1 MHFKG
6 HIIISLIA
14 VFTLPFMVLPSSA
27 FSHALPGTYH
37 YITIHGSEIAYR
49 LIISG
54 IDMCRVT
61 HWPCEDLTEKDVG
74 RLRQARDE
82 IEDKLNRSLR
92 LLHEGRL
99 LRLRLMAISPLPFG
113 FELSMKAHAS
123 SPIRSLTLE
132 DKLLKRE
139 NPAYQSFFNITTE
152 KNRDQTKLILLNKD
166 HPILEWREGGRL
178 IARAEGPLKQRLFD
192 LQAFVTRDLSAAW
205 LLIGFVMAFLLG
217 IGHAFTPGHGK
228 SLMAAYLVGQHG
240 HIKDA
245 VVMGLTTTVTHTFSV
260 ILLGLI
266 IMFFSH
272 IILPST
278 LFPWVARIS
287 SLLIIATGLYV
298 LFARIRDKRAANHPI
313 HNPHSDHSHAH
324 PYTHSH
330 SHFHPHPHTHP
341 HDHSHTHS
349 HSHPHP
355 HARSHT
361 WQAFWLSFSG
371 GIIPCPSAM
380 AVLFAAISI
389 GKIGY
394 GILMILVFS
403 LGLGATLV
411 GIGIAILTS
420 RNFLARMEKA
430 STLFAHLDLVGPVF
444 IIVIGILFL
453 LHGPFGSIK
462 I

>member
-1 MHFKG
+1 LDPKG
-6 HIIISLIA
+6 RKIALSLIFILSLTA
-14 VFTLPFMVLPSSA
+14 LPCYVSA
-27 FSHALPGTYH
+27 HALPGTYN
-37 YITIHGSEIAYR
+37 YLTIHGRDISYR

-54 IDMCRVT
+54 IDMCRLT
-61 HWPCEDLTEKDVG
+61 HWDCQDLTEKDIG
-74 RLRQARDE
+74 RLRHESGMIQKR
-82 IEDKLNRSLR
+82 LNRNIQIFSNGR
-92 LLHEGRL
+92 PLLMKL
-99 LRLRLMAISPLPFG
+99 VSISPLPFG
-113 FELSMKAHAS
+113 FELTLSARA
-123 SPIRSLTLE
+123 PANLEALTIRYT
-132 DKLLKRE
+132 LLKKE
-139 NPAYQSFFNITTE
+139 NPSYQSFFNIASETM
-152 KNRDQTKLILLNKD
+152 KDKTKLFILNKD
-166 HPILEWREGGRL
+166 HTVLEWRRGGSVV
-178 IARAEGPLKQRLFD
+178 ARAESPLRQRLFD
-192 LQAFVTRDLSAAW
+192 LQSFVTRDLSAAW
-205 LLIGFVMAFLLG
+205 LFIGFVMAFLLG

-245 VVMGLTTTVTHTFSV
+245 IVMGLTTTFTHTFSV

-287 SLLIIATGLYV
+287 ALLIIATGIYV
-298 LFARIRDKRAANHPI
+298 LYTRIRDKRSPAHAS
-313 HNPHSDHSHAH
+313 HSHDHAH
-324 PYTHSH
+324 PHGHSH
-330 SHFHPHPHTHP
+330 
-341 HDHSHTHS
+341 HTHS
-349 HSHPHP
+349 HDHDHDHTHGHTHSHHHHHP
-355 HARSHT
+355 SPGRARSHT

-411 GIGIAILTS
+411 AIGIAILTS
-420 RNFLARMEKA
+420 RNFLSRMERA
-430 STLFAHLDLVGPVF
+430 SSLFRHLDLVGPAF
-444 IIVIGILFL
+444 IIFIGILFL
-453 LHGPFGSIK
+453 IHGPFGSVK

>member
-1 MHFKG
+1 MNPKG
-6 HIIISLIA
+6 RKIALSLIFILSLTA
-14 VFTLPFMVLPSSA
+14 LPCYVSA
-27 FSHALPGTYH
+27 HALPGTYN
-37 YITIHGSEIAYR
+37 YLTIRNDKIFYR

-61 HWPCEDLTEKDVG
+61 HWNCEDLTEKDLG
-74 RLRQARDE
+74 SLRNARQE
-82 IEDKLNRSLR
+82 LEERLNRGIQILHKGHSLP
-92 LLHEGRL
+92 LTLET
-99 LRLRLMAISPLPFG
+99 IDPLPFG
-113 FELSMKAHAS
+113 FEITLETLAT
-123 SPIRSLTLE
+123 SPIRKLSIHYTLLE
-132 DKLLKRE
+132 KE
-139 NPAYQSFFNITTE
+139 NPAYQSFFDIKTGTTS
-152 KNRDQTKLILLNKD
+152 KNTHLLILNKV
-166 HPILEWREGGRL
+166 HPILEWYLGGHATAHARESLR
-178 IARAEGPLKQRLFD
+178 QRLFD
-192 LQAFVTRDLSAAW
+192 LQSFVTRDLSAAW
-205 LLIGFVMAFLLG
+205 LFIGFLMAFFLG

-228 SLMAAYLVGQHG
+228 SLMAAYLVGHHG
-240 HIKDA
+240 HFKDA

-287 SLLIIATGLYV
+287 ALLIIATGLYV
-298 LFARIRDKRAANHPI
+298 LYARIMDKRSSKINDHNHP
-313 HNPHSDHSHAH
+313 HVH
-324 PYTHSH
+324 HSH
-330 SHFHPHPHTHP
+330 SQPHP
-341 HDHSHTHS
+341 HDHDHEHD
-349 HSHPHP
+349 HEHGYN
-355 HARSHT
+355 HAHSHT

-411 GIGIAILTS
+411 AIGIAILTS
-420 RNFLARMEKA
+420 RNFLERMEKA
-430 STLFAHLDLVGPVF
+430 NSLIGHLDLVGPVF
-444 IIVIGILFL
+444 IIIIGILFL
-453 LHGPFGSIK
+453 IHGPFASVK

>member
-1 MHFKG
+1 MDSKG
-6 HIIISLIA
+6 RKIA
-14 VFTLPFMVLPSSA
+14 LSFTFIFFFTALPLYVLA
-27 FSHALPGTYH
+27 HALPGTYN
-37 YITIHGSEIAYR
+37 YVTIHGHEISYR

-54 IDMCRVT
+54 IDMCRLT
-61 HWPCEDLTEKDVG
+61 HWNCEDLTEKDIG
-74 RLRQARDE
+74 RLRQAHDE
-82 IEDKLNRSLR
+82 IQEKLNRGIQILQSGRSLR
-92 LLHEGRL
+92 LNLDT
-99 LRLRLMAISPLPFG
+99 INPLPFG
-113 FELSMKAHAS
+113 FELSMSAHT
-123 SPIRSLTLE
+123 PTPV
-132 DKLLKRE
+132 DKLIIHYTLLSKE
-139 NPAYQSFFNITTE
+139 NPSYQSFFNIETE
-152 KNRDQTKLILLNKD
+152 KLKDKTKLFILNKD
-166 HPILEWREGGRL
+166 HSILEWQRGGP
-178 IARAEGPLKQRLFD
+178 IVARSESPLRQHLFD
-192 LQAFVTRDLSAAW
+192 LQSFVTRDLSAAW
-205 LLIGFVMAFLLG
+205 LFIGFVMAFLLG

-245 VVMGLTTTVTHTFSV
+245 IVMGLTTTFTHTFSV

-287 SLLIIATGLYV
+287 ALLIIATGVYV
-298 LFARIRDKRAANHPI
+298 LYARIMDKRAIKH
-313 HNPHSDHSHAH
+313 HHGHDNPHNHDHA
-324 PYTHSH
+324 HSH
-330 SHFHPHPHTHP
+330 SHSHTHTHPHTHPHPHTH
-341 HDHSHTHS
+341 HHHE
-349 HSHPHP
+349 SHPE
-355 HARSHT
+355 RSHT

-411 GIGIAILTS
+411 AIGIAILTS
-420 RNFLARMEKA
+420 RNFLARMERA
-430 STLFAHLDLVGPVF
+430 SSLFGHLDLVGPAF

-453 LHGPFGSIK
+453 IHGPFGSVK

>member
-1 MHFKG
+1 MGVEAIENQIFVTKTKKKFFFLLLFLV
-6 HIIISLIA
+6 I
-14 VFTLPFMVLPSSA
+14 FFPFQA
-27 FSHALPGTYH
+27 FSHSLPGAYN
-37 YITIHGSEIAYR
+37 YLTIHGTSISYR

-54 IDMCRVT
+54 IDMCRLT
-61 HWPCEDLTEKDVG
+61 HWSCDDLTENDIE
-74 RLRQARDE
+74 RLRDAQGE
-82 IEDKLNRSLR
+82 IEKKLNEGIKIFNGKHRLSLK
-92 LLHEGRL
+92 LDK
-99 LRLRLMAISPLPFG
+99 INPLPFG
-113 FELSMKAHAS
+113 FELTLEAQSP
-123 SPIRSLTLE
+123 SPIKSLTVHYTLLE
-132 DKLLKRE
+132 KE
-139 NPAYQSFFNITTE
+139 NPSYQSFFNIVTGNSSNYT
-152 KNRDQTKLILLNKD
+152 NLSILDKTHSILQWRLG
-166 HPILEWREGGRL
+166 HP
-178 IARAEGPLKQRLFD
+178 ATVRAEEGLRQHLFD
-192 LQAFVTRDLSAAW
+192 LQSFVTRELSATW
-205 LLIGFVMAFLLG
+205 LFIGFVMAFLLG

-245 VVMGLTTTVTHTFSV
+245 VVMGLTTTFTHTFSV

-287 SLLIIATGLYV
+287 AFLIIATGVYV
-298 LFARIRDKRAANHPI
+298 LYARIRDKRVKNHEG
-313 HNPHSDHSHAH
+313 HGHSHE
-324 PYTHSH
+324 HS
-330 SHFHPHPHTHP
+330 HPHPHTHT
-341 HDHSHTHS
+341 HSHTHG
-349 HSHPHP
+349 HTHHHNHDHPSTS
-355 HARSHT
+355 RSHT

-430 STLFAHLDLVGPVF
+430 SSLMGHLDLVGPVF
-444 IIVIGILFL
+444 IIIIGILFL
-453 LHGPFGSIK
+453 FHGPFGSFK